1 MSAIHATHHAHAPDG
16 PRFSASDRPL
26 PPTESRTTWSAR
38 AWLWGSIV
46 VVYALAALAIVAPT
60 MTLALLL
67 GAAVAG
73 AVIWI
78 MFRLLDR
85 RVKSLG
91 AEPSRA
97 RHASPHRAT
106 RRDA

>member
-1 MSAIHATHHAHAPDG
+1 MLDIRTAHAGHAHHG

-26 PPTESRTTWSAR
+26 PPTESRTTWRAQAR
-38 AWLWGSIV
+38 LWGSIV

-60 MTLALLL
+60 VTLALLL
-67 GAAVAG
+67 GAVVAG
-73 AVIWI
+73 AVIWT

-85 RVKSLG
+85 RVKALG
-91 AEPSRA
+91 AESSRA
-97 RHASPHRAT
+97 SHASPHRAT